1 MNISLVSGMA
11 AVEAA
16 PNESI
21 KEFPE
26 ELLVKIFYYIPLRQ
40 LDKNISEVCKKWARV
55 TKDRNA
61 RATLE
66 VSINSDSA
74 DSYQD
79 SIKYLVES
87 VKENGSIQC
96 IRVIVPVE
104 IYKSKDNLFNWS
116 SAREAEKQFCLTLV
130 REIVPSAN
138 NLRTLYLETKFFTSL
153 ICISMNELWE
163 HPFLDTV
170 KFVNREFLFSNARSN
185 LHMKLVNFQKALN
198 IYVKTMSDSVWG
210 EFKIRF
216 LYPEPIDSFIPDF
229 CTAFE
234 VSEICLPKSSESSK
248 EQKRFSMDSNHFD
261 HMCQNNRALEKLKIS
276 INSSVSLPVFM
287 SVTLLTKLK
296 ELEVKM
302 KYPFSRSQLAKI
314 FEDSSFPNMIVKI
327 IELESQGDPEVMYLR
342 EGRISISFMKDAS

>member
-11 AVEAA
+11 AVEAS

-21 KEFPE
+21 KELPE

-40 LDKNISEVCKKWARV
+40 LDKNISEVCQKWARV

-74 DSYQD
+74 DSYED

-104 IYKSKDNLFNWS
+104 IYESKDNLLNWS
-116 SAREAEKQFCLTLV
+116 SARIAEKQFCRTLV
-130 REIVPSAN
+130 QEIVPSAN

-153 ICISMNELWE
+153 IRISMKELWE

-170 KFVNREFLFSNARSN
+170 KFVNRELLFSYARSN
-185 LHMKLVNFQKALN
+185 LHMKLVNSQKGLN
-198 IYVKTMSDSVWG
+198 IYAKTISKAVWD
-210 EFKIRF
+210 ELKVRF
-216 LYPEPIDSFIPDF
+216 LHPELIDRFIPDF
-229 CTAFE
+229 CTAFG
-234 VSEICLPKSSESSK
+234 VSEVCLPKSYESSK
-248 EQKRFSMDSNHFD
+248 KPISFSINGYDFD
-261 HMCQNNRALEKLKIS
+261 RICRNNRALEKLKIS
-276 INSSVSLPVFM
+276 INSKCVLAGIHVCHFANEAEGTGSEDEVPLFTVSVGKNF
-287 SVTLLTKLK
+287 
-296 ELEVKM
+296 
-302 KYPFSRSQLAKI
+302 
-314 FEDSSFPNMIVKI
+314 
-327 IELESQGDPEVMYLR
+327 
-342 EGRISISFMKDAS
+342 